1 MAEDTA
7 LLTPDTAPLET
18 EAPEPELLTEL
29 DTAEVEGEGEDTGS
43 EEPDTRDF
51 EAELEDARKQ
61 AVEDFRKSYEEQA
74 FLANRQRE
82 IQQARQF
89 LGGDVAGK
97 FKSTIAHFLEQVET
111 GRLTAAQAEKQ
122 INPDNLVKGYVGD
135 LASAVQA
142 NELAA
147 SDEYDNRVIASMYK
161 DWRIPS
167 DLLKQ
172 KELAR
177 QQLRPDLLR
186 AVNLE
191 IIRRAVLENE
201 VGAEAKKLAEDRAQK
216 SKEAARVAAVKQ
228 GDQARANAD
237 RPTSVS
243 GGGSNSSIMTTSQIE
258 AMPMAKWNALPQE
271 RRDYL
276 LANAER
282 ADTATRRR

>member
-7 LLTPDTAPLET
+7 LLTPDTALLET

-167 DLLKQ
+167 DLLKR

>member
-51 EAELEDARKQ
+51 EAELEEARKQ

-216 SKEAARVAAVKQ
+216 SKEAAKVAAVKQ

>member
-51 EAELEDARKQ
+51 EAELEEARKQ

-216 SKEAARVAAVKQ
+216 STEAAKVAAVKQ

>member
-216 SKEAARVAAVKQ
+216 SKEAAKVAAVKQ